1 MKTLGE
7 LRTYFKK
14 STRING
20 NSFQCCC
27 PCHND
32 KMPSLTISERNG
44 KILIHCHAGC
54 ETDDIIKSVG
64 LDWADINPTKI
75 TAANDKPKEPMFEAV
90 YDYESPNGDYLYS
103 KTRSRDAAGNKVIR
117 HAIIKDGNIISHKKP
132 QNMPLTLYNISALQ
146 RAISEGYPVFYCE
159 GEKDV
164 DTLKK
169 YNFTATTAGSVSD
182 WKKEHA
188 KFFKGADLIILI
200 DNDKAGEELAN
211 RMARDLKY
219 YCHKIRI
226 IKTSENEHG
235 DVTDYLDE
243 GHTIKDVMALIKEAN
258 VEYAPWVYLTKAGK
272 PCINADILAKSIVRN
287 STYIKLTNT
296 HGQGIATYEYF
307 NGVYIPVSTDSLN
320 AEIRK
325 YVPTGILEAKTM
337 RDVASL
343 IPTHIKSVAAEEIN
357 ASEQYINLKN
367 GLFNMETWELEEH
380 NPKILSTFQ
389 LNCNY
394 KPAANSLKWERFI
407 NDFCRDSDGNVKQ
420 DMKQKLQEWFG
431 ILLTPI
437 HGSRI
442 KKALILY
449 SPIGNTGKSLFTNIL
464 GHIIGA
470 RNIANIPFQEMGTSR
485 WVGYRA
491 FGKRLILVGDQDGES
506 IKSSSMFKQ
515 FTGGDIIKA
524 EAKGKDAFDFIYTG
538 FIVIACNKLPTFE
551 DDKGEHMLQRFSLM
565 HCENSIP
572 EEKRIANLDTQ
583 LLQELDGVIAW
594 AMIGLKR
601 LLSNN
606 LRFTRCESSETL
618 ENDYRMRIDTV
629 HNFMEHCCIKTK
641 DKKDMVKRADFNT
654 KYEHFCIKNDL
665 TQMKKNNIQQRLESY
680 GIKAEKY
687 NGIFMYR
694 GIKFK

>member
-1 MKTLGE
+1 M
-7 LRTYFKK
+7 
-14 STRING
+14 
-20 NSFQCCC
+20 
-27 PCHND
+27 
-32 KMPSLTISERNG
+32 
-44 KILIHCHAGC
+44 HCHAGC

-64 LDWADINPTKI
+64 LDWADIEPTKI
-75 TAANDKPKEPMFEAV
+75 TAANDKQKEPMFEAV
-90 YDYESPNGDYLYS
+90 YNYESPNGDYLYS
-103 KTRSRDAAGNKVIR
+103 KTRSIDVAGKKVIK
-117 HAIIKDGNIISHKKP
+117 HAIIKDGSIISYTKP
-132 QNMPLTLYNISALQ
+132 QNTPLTLYNILALQ

-169 YNFTATTAGSVSD
+169 YNLTATTAGSVSD

-188 KFFKGADLIILI
+188 KFFKGADLIILM

-211 RMARDLKY
+211 KKMATDLKH

-226 IKTSENEHG
+226 LKTSENEHG
-235 DVTDYLDE
+235 DVTDYLNE
-243 GHTIKDVMALIKEAN
+243 GYTIEDFKKLVDGADIK
-258 VEYAPWVYLTKAGK
+258 YAPWAYKTQAGK
-272 PCINADILAKSIVRN
+272 VRINADILAKNIVRN

-320 AEIRK
+320 AETRK

-343 IPTHIKSVAAEEIN
+343 IPTHIKSVAAEEMN
-357 ASEQYINLKN
+357 ASEQYINFKN
-367 GLFNMETWELEEH
+367 GLFNMNTWELEEH
-380 NPKILSTFQ
+380 NPKILNTFQ

-394 KPAANSLKWERFI
+394 NPAANSPKWESFI

-420 DMKQKLQEWFG
+420 DMKTKLQEWLG
-431 ILLTPI
+431 ILLSPI

-464 GHIIGA
+464 GNIIGE
-470 RNIANIPFQEMGTSR
+470 RNIANITFQEMGTSR
-485 WVGYRA
+485 WVGSRA

-524 EAKGKDAFDFIYTG
+524 EAKGKDAFDFIYKG

-572 EEKRIANLDTQ
+572 EEKRIVNLDTQ
-583 LLQELDGVIAW
+583 LLQELDGIIAW
-594 AMIGLKR
+594 AMLGLKR

-606 LRFTRCESSETL
+606 FRFTSCESSETL
-618 ENDYRMRIDTV
+618 ENDYRMSIDTV
-629 HNFMEHCCIKTK
+629 HNFMEHCCIRTK
-641 DKKDMVKRADFNT
+641 DNKDMVKRADFNA
-654 KYEHFCIKNDL
+654 KYELFCIKNDL
-665 TQMKKNNIQQRLESY
+665 TQIKKNNIQQRLESY
-680 GIKAEKY
+680 GIKSVKY
-687 NGIFMYR
+687 SGHYMYR